1 MKAFQEKILSHDQK
15 SLYAF
20 QRNAANYD
28 FSWHIHAEYEIVYI
42 LEGFGVRY
50 IGNSVEQYNAP
61 EIVFIPPD
69 VPHTWCSAAD
79 SHTNVAYVV
88 QFEENCLGRKW
99 YELPEFN
106 SLKPLLTSS
115 TSVIVKNCTTL
126 LNSFQKVCQ
135 TQNLPRVSAFIELL
149 DQINKANKRPLGSL
163 HILESNLL
171 NSRID
176 KILAWIHQ
184 HYTKE
189 FTLEKLADDMSMSS
203 YQLRTLFKKHIHKS
217 VIQYTKELRVFEA
230 CKLMRNVDY
239 SISHISALCG
249 FNNLSYFNRTF
260 RHITGMTPREYRQS
274 FV

>member
-50 IGNSVEQYNAP
+50 IGNSVEQYSAP
-61 EIVFIPPD
+61 EIVFISPD

-88 QFEENCLGRKW
+88 QFKENCLGKKW

-106 SLKPLLTSS
+106 SLKPLLAPS
-115 TSVIVKNCTTL
+115 TSVIVKDCATL
-126 LNSFQKVCQ
+126 RDSFQKVCQ
-135 TQNLPRVSAFIELL
+135 TQELSQVSAFIELL
-149 DQINKANKRPLGSL
+149 DHINKANKRPLGSL
-163 HILESNLL
+163 HTLESSLL

-189 FTLEKLADDMSMSS
+189 FTLEQLANDMSMSS
-203 YQLRTLFKKHIHKS
+203 YQLRALFKKHIHKS

-239 SISHISALCG
+239 SISHISELCG